1 MIAIAASLAHS
12 NRVFD
17 VFEEE
22 EDDDDDDDDD
32 DEEGSDSLTTLV
44 SVTTFAVML
53 AFASRIKTTASLGMT
68 NDPTNNNA
76 KLIGA
81 RFY

>member
-22 EDDDDDDDDD
+22 EDDDDDDD